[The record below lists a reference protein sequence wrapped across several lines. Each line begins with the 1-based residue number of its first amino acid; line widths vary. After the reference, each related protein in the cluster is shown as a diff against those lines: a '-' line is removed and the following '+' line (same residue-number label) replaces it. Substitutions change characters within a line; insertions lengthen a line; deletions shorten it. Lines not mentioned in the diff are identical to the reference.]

1 MRVAPW
7 MPDHFAFQQNYPG
20 GQQAYEQ
27 SMHQT
32 VQNWQNQQG
41 GPKGPRLDPN
51 TTSLGLAGL
60 LGNIQ
65 QGGPPRQHH
74 PNFTQGPADGPP
86 RDIFGMLGF
95 GKQLG
100 GFGDQLTGLEETL
113 GGYGKQ
119 FGGMEKTLGGFDK
132 SITDITDRLSGI
144 EEGIAS
150 LKTADNQYSNPY
162 SRMYNPFSFLGYWGG
177 RR

>member
-1 MRVAPW
+1 

-74 PNFTQGPADGPP
+74 PNFTLDQQGGPQQGGPP
-86 RDIFGMLGF
+86 RGDIFGMLGF

-150 LKTADNQYSNPY
+150 LKTADNQHSNPY